1 MLLQIPEAAV
11 ADGPAERHARVR
23 RRPGATGGNRRGRK
37 ARADER
43 GGGKDGVITS
53 VSAME
58 GNCLCA
64 VGQAVKK
71 GRC

>member
-1 MLLQIPEAAV
+1 MIVGINDALKAIAV
-11 ADGPAERHARVR
+11 EER
-23 RRPGATGGNRRGRK
+23 
-37 ARADER
+37 RAPMNVVA
-43 GGGKDGVITS
+43 GKDGVITS

-71 GRC
+71 GQVLISAYTDLEFTTRV